1 MIDAETFEIAP
12 VSKLRPLELVFPT
25 HLKNLSNRILRDKVI
40 KGPILADKKTGIVL
54 DGSHRYVFFLK
65 YGYKT
70 APVKFVDYDDEN
82 IRVGTVLMHKH
93 IIEGGT
99 NISKKDVKARGMSGN
114 LYPPR
119 TTRHFFPFRKPDI
132 SVPLSEL
139 EKGGQIDVTK
149 YIAKA
154 SLQEEMDHNKKY
166 IKEIESEFDEVIRY
180 LEEQRNVKK
189 YLEEQINEMKKIRKG
204 VAFFPGKFQPP
215 HLGHIIS
222 LMQLYPRYDKIIIGI
237 TEDVPNVLSQEERKA
252 IFEKAFEHLPKFKV
266 VLING
271 VLTEA
276 NSLKGLPEFD
286 VCVSGNKKVIEKLR
300 SLGKEAEFLPRS
312 EGAYFSGTKIRKLL
326 NLEK

>member
-1 MIDAETFEIAP
+1 MIYNKEFEIAP
-12 VSKLRPLELVFPT
+12 VSILKPLELVFPM
-25 HLKNLSNRILRDKVI
+25 HLKNLSEMIFRDKVI
-40 KGPILADKKTGIVL
+40 KSPILADKKAGIVL
-54 DGSHRYVFFLK
+54 DGSHRYIFFLK

-93 IIEGGT
+93 IIEGDT
-99 NISKKDVKARGMSGN
+99 NISKNDVRKRGMSGN

-132 SVPLSEL
+132 LVPLSEL
-139 EKGGQIDVTK
+139 EKGEKTDVNK

-189 YLEEQINEMKKIRKG
+189 YLEEQIEEMKKIRKG

-222 LMQLYPRYDKIIIGI
+222 LMQLYPKYDKIIVGI
-237 TEDVPNVLSQEERKA
+237 TEDEPNVLSQQERKK
-252 IFEKAFEHLPKFKV
+252 IFEKAFEHLPKFEI
-266 VLING
+266 VLIRG
-271 VLTEA
+271 VLTEM
-276 NSLKGLPEFD
+276 NSLNGLPEFD
-286 VCVSGNKKVIEKLR
+286 ICISGNKKVVEKIR
-300 SLGKEAEFLPRS
+300 ELGKEAKFFPRT
-312 EGAYFSGTKIRKLL
+312 EGAYFSGTVIRKLL
-326 NLEK
+326 NSKK

>member
-1 MIDAETFEIAP
+1 MREDKIFEIAP

-25 HLKNLSNRILRDKVI
+25 HLKNLSKMILKDKII
-40 KGPILADKKTGIVL
+40 KSPILADKKTGIVL

-93 IIEGGT
+93 IIEKDT
-99 NISKKDVKARGMSGN
+99 NISKKEVIARGTSGN

-139 EKGGQIDVTK
+139 EKCEKIDVAK

-154 SLQEEMDHNKKY
+154 SIQEEMDHNKKY
-166 IKEIESEFDEVIRY
+166 IKEIEAEFDEVIRY

-189 YLEEQINEMKKIRKG
+189 YLEEQIKEMKKIRKG
-204 VAFFPGKFQPP
+204 IAFFPGKFQPP
-215 HLGHIIS
+215 HLGHIMT
-222 LMQLYPRYDKIIIGI
+222 LMQLYQEYDKIIVGI
-237 TEDVPNVLSQEERKA
+237 TEDGPNIMSQEERKA

-266 VLING
+266 VLLKG
-271 VLTEA
+271 VLTE
-276 NSLKGLPEFD
+276 NISLKDLPEFD
-286 VCVSGNKKVIEKLR
+286 ICISGNKKVIEKIR
-300 SLGKEAEFLPRS
+300 SLGKEAKFFRRTK
-312 EGAYFSGTKIRKLL
+312 GIYFSGTKIRKLL
-326 NLEK
+326 NLRK